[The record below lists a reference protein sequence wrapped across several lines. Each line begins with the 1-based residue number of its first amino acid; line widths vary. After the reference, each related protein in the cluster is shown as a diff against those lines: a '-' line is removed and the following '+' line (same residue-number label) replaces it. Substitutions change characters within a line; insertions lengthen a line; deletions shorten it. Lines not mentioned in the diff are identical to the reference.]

1 MFLPQ
6 GRTKENDRPL
16 VVWIHGGAWQSGN
29 KKSGRNSHRLPR
41 VLKTGR
47 YVGASIH
54 YRLSDEA
61 KWPAQIYD
69 CKAAIRWLR
78 GNAENYGIDPLK
90 IAVWGSSA
98 GGHLASML
106 GVSSLNK
113 ELEGSLGSFS
123 NVSSTVQAVI
133 NYYGPSAFLKMD
145 DFPSKI
151 EHHSANSP
159 ESKLLGFP
167 IRKKHMLA
175 KQASP
180 FEHATNK
187 LPPFI
192 HFHGTKDPL
201 VPYNQSLILHR
212 KLLSF
217 GNSSTLITVNN
228 GGHYMPDKFTEDI
241 VIPFLDYHFYKIGKA
256 PKNLSVELREK
267 K

>member
-1 MFLPQ
+1 
-6 GRTKENDRPL
+6 
-16 VVWIHGGAWQSGN
+16 
-29 KKSGRNSHRLPR
+29 
-41 VLKTGR
+41 
-47 YVGASIH
+47 
-54 YRLSDEA
+54 
-61 KWPAQIYD
+61 
-69 CKAAIRWLR
+69 
-78 GNAENYGIDPLK
+78 
-90 IAVWGSSA
+90 
-98 GGHLASML
+98 
-106 GVSSLNK
+106 
-113 ELEGSLGSFS
+113 
-123 NVSSTVQAVI
+123 
-133 NYYGPSAFLKMD
+133 
-145 DFPSKI
+145 
-151 EHHSANSP
+151 
-159 ESKLLGFP
+159 
-167 IRKKHMLA
+167 MLA

-267 K
+267 KVKPGKSLPRIQTNLRCRLE